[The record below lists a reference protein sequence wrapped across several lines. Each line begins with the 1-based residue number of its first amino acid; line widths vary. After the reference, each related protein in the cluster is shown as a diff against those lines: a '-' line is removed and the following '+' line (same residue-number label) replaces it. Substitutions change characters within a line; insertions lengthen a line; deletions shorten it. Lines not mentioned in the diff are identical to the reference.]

1 MPYFIS
7 KWKQIFVYIRYWKI
21 LKLLTIST
29 QNNMF
34 IKFYNMNTI
43 FYIKI
48 FINADV

>member
-1 MPYFIS
+1 METD
-7 KWKQIFVYIRYWKI
+7 IRIYSLLEN